1 MNFKKT
7 FLLSVCLLLSS
18 AIASAQLLYKI
29 EGNGA
34 QPSYLFGTHHL
45 APFSFFQQY
54 DLENLL
60 DSVQTLVCE
69 VDLGKQR
76 SQEAITELQQYM
88 TAPSDSTLTA
98 VLSPDELSK
107 VTDILKKHLP
117 IPSDGLARFDI
128 FKPAVIQTL
137 LSALMISDM
146 IEGYDP
152 KYQIDGYLVADAKEK
167 GKEIVEFETPEYQ
180 GALLYGSVPISLQ
193 AEELIRFCE
202 NLDTATENAK
212 ILNEAYQKGDLDTLM
227 ALAQE
232 EPDTNFMD
240 KLLDQ
245 RNQQWIKKLSQLL
258 PEGPALIAVGAL
270 HLPGNQGLIEGLRN
284 LGYNVTPVR

>member
-1 MNFKKT
+1 MNLKKT

-18 AIASAQLLYKI
+18 VLASAQLLYKI

-54 DLENLL
+54 SLENLL

-69 VDLGKQR
+69 VDLAKQR
-76 SQEAITELQQYM
+76 SQEAAIELQQYM
-88 TAPSDSTLTA
+88 MAPSDSTLSA
-98 VLSPDELSK
+98 ILSPDQLSK
-107 VTDILKKHLP
+107 VNDLLIKYLP
-117 IPSDGLARFDI
+117 NPAGGVAQFNI
-128 FKPAVIQTL
+128 FKPAVIQTVI
-137 LSALMISDM
+137 SAMMISDM

-167 GKEIVEFETPEYQ
+167 GKDIVEFETPEYQ
-180 GALLYGSVPISLQ
+180 GWLLYGSVPISIQ
-193 AEELIRFCE
+193 AEELIRFCD
-202 NLDTATENAK
+202 NPDAATENAK

-232 EPDTNFMD
+232 EPDSNFME
-240 KLLDQ
+240 KLLDR
-245 RNQQWIKKLSQLL
+245 RNQQWIKQLSQLL
-258 PEGPALIAVGAL
+258 PQGSAFIAVGAL
-270 HLPGNQGLIEGLRN
+270 HLPGEQGLIQGLRN
-284 LGYNVTPVR
+284 LGYTVTPIR